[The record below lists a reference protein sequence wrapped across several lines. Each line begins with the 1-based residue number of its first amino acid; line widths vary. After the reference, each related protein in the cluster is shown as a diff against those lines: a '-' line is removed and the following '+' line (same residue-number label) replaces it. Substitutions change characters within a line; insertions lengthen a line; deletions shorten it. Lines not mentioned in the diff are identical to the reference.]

1 MVEFNKFFINGIIVI
16 LIMKYW
22 YLGVYLVY
30 FFKSRIGYIFNVK
43 RKIIMFGFDE
53 ISFYFVEKG
62 ILKIVFKDCFL
73 YCW

>member
-1 MVEFNKFFINGIIVI
+1 MSIFGLFFYD
-16 LIMKYW
+16 MKI
-22 YLGVYLVY
+22 
-30 FFKSRIGYIFNVK
+30 KSRIGYIFNVK

-73 YCW
+73 YC